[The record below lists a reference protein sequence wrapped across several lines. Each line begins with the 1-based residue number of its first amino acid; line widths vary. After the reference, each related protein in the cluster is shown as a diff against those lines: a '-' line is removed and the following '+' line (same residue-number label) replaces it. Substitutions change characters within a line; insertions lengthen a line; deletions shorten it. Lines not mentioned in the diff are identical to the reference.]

1 MICNLISKTIM
12 FKIKV
17 EINNNVAFCIFI
29 AQSGSFIVRSR
40 LRIPRHGSH
49 RDDDPLS
56 KTELRT
62 WRIGLVMLWY
72 FTGYRLGTVLV

>member
-1 MICNLISKTIM
+1 M

-17 EINNNVAFCIFI
+17 VINNNVSDFCILN
-29 AQSGSFIVRSR
+29 AQTGSFVVRSR

-49 RDDDPLS
+49 GDDDPLS

-62 WRIGLVMLWY
+62 WVIGLVMLWY
-72 FTGYRLGTVLV
+72 FSGYRLGTVLV